1 MHSGMVRCLATFVVF
16 GFCFGGTPVQSKP
29 PSKAPASNQPPSDST
44 AAGVRR
50 DTGLT
55 GILSEEEFKALH
67 EKPSDKAPPARGV
80 MVEVA
85 GARAYLSLPEKGE
98 PPFPG
103 VVVIHEWWGL
113 NDNIKHWSDRLA
125 ADGYAALAV
134 DLYGGK
140 VATNPDSAMAYM
152 KGVDPERAL
161 RILQAA
167 HAFLASDSRIRA
179 TRRGCIGWCFGGGWS
194 LQQALHT
201 ADLDAAVVYYGFL
214 VTDVDKLREI
224 QCPLL
229 GIFGNKDRSIPP
241 SAVDEFDAALA
252 KAGVEHQILRYDAD
266 HAFANPS
273 NPIYDQKA
281 AVEAWLEVRAFLA
294 GNLKTPH

>member
-1 MHSGMVRCLATFVVF
+1 MHSGTMQRLATFVVVCSWF
-16 GFCFGGTPVQSKP
+16 GWAPVQSEP
-29 PSKAPASNQPPSDST
+29 PSPAPASGKPPSDS
-44 AAGVRR
+44 AAAARR

-67 EKPSDKAPPARGV
+67 ESPSGKAPPARGI
-80 MVEVA
+80 MLEIA

-103 VVVIHEWWGL
+103 IVVIHEWWGL
-113 NDNIKHWSDRLA
+113 NENIQHWSDRLA

-152 KGVDPERAL
+152 KRVDEKRAQA
-161 RILQAA
+161 ILQAA
-167 HAFLASDSRIRA
+167 HAFLASDARIRA

-201 ADLDAAVVYYGFL
+201 PDLDAAVIYYGFL
-214 VTDVDKLREI
+214 VTDAEKLREI
-224 QCPLL
+224 QCPVLA
-229 GIFGNKDRSIPP
+229 IFGNQDRSIPP
-241 SAVDEFDAALA
+241 AVVDEFDAALA
-252 KAGVEHQILRYDAD
+252 KAGVEHHILRYDAV
-266 HAFANPS
+266 HAFANPT
-273 NPIYDQKA
+273 NQKYDKKA